1 MGSWSVKALVLLS
14 TRRKGTYILY
24 QVKYTQF
31 LTLSNVSYMSA
42 FHQFPEVD
50 TVIKTKS
57 GSAGGRW
64 CEEGLLENQCYAFN

>member
-1 MGSWSVKALVLLS
+1 MKALVLLGE
-14 TRRKGTYILY
+14 GTIKLLF

-57 GSAGGRW
+57 GSAGAGW

>member
-1 MGSWSVKALVLLS
+1 MKALVLLS
-14 TRRKGTYILY
+14 TRRKGTIKLLF

>member
-1 MGSWSVKALVLLS
+1 MKALVLLY
-14 TRRKGTYILY
+14 TRRKGIIKLPF

-57 GSAGGRW
+57 GSAGARW